1 MHVCWERAGP
11 PNGSHV
17 TGSWTGNACELGVLE
32 HRGSFSLGHCKG
44 PQRTCAFFLTTVSK
58 SAPPLWVTELLTHPS
73 PLRQEWTNFT
83 YVTTHC
89 SVPLLLLGCFE
100 VTAPPPGRAGLGFVI
115 MLLSLLIPL
124 GNTSLRGSL
133 CFVSTCASI
142 HQTRN
147 P

>member
-17 TGSWTGNACELGVLE
+17 TGSWTGNACELGCWNIRAPFPRVTAKDHKE
-32 HRGSFSLGHCKG
+32 PVPSFLLQCQG
-44 PQRTCAFFLTTVSK
+44 V
-58 SAPPLWVTELLTHPS
+58 PPPPWVTELLTHPS

-89 SVPLLLLGCFE
+89 SVPLLLLRCFE

-147 P
+147 L